1 MVALGGRRLIREPN
15 TAEIPVPGAPSTT
28 APKPAHRAHTAATV
42 AFSGL
47 TVSCLSLP
55 DGLGQMWLRATPA
68 NAPSSLLSH
77 PVVAI
82 RMFKASSLH
91 MALDPDMQSNF
102 LFERTVAVEMAF
114 PSIFN
119 ELYLLL
125 PQHQLSSSNSGW
137 VKIRFTIDANA
148 RAKVGLLSASK
159 CIQSA
164 GPGRTKGL
172 QSMNQEPVS
181 RAVSLIRAG
190 NCRDFSAH
198 RSPISCPIRGT

>member
-1 MVALGGRRLIREPN
+1 M
-15 TAEIPVPGAPSTT
+15 
-28 APKPAHRAHTAATV
+28 

-125 PQHQLSSSNSGW
+125 PQHQLSS
-137 VKIRFTIDANA
+137 KIG
-148 RAKVGLLSASK
+148 RAS
-159 CIQSA
+159 
-164 GPGRTKGL
+164 
-172 QSMNQEPVS
+172 
-181 RAVSLIRAG
+181 
-190 NCRDFSAH
+190 CRE
-198 RSPISCPIRGT
+198 RV